1 MKKDPSKSLKHMIH
15 VWAGKAH
22 DEELN
27 RALAKLAEAFQQ
39 WENGS
44 LSGAELN
51 DRIHRFHQDE
61 SRDSYLRYATNR
73 PEAPL
78 PHAIATGVIERAKVP
93 PEVLEH
99 LAGLIQMYEQDLS
112 SL

>member
-1 MKKDPSKSLKHMIH
+1 MKNHPSKSLKHMIH

-27 RALAKLAEAFQQ
+27 RALAKLAEAFKQ

-61 SRDSYLRYATNR
+61 NRDIYLRYATNR

-78 PHAIATGVIERAKVP
+78 AHAIATGVIERAKVP
-93 PEVLEH
+93 AEVLEH
-99 LAGLIQMYEQDLS
+99 LVGLIEMYEQDLS
-112 SL
+112 SS